1 MRATYD
7 SASFAAGRHCGTR
20 VAACIARAAAVE
32 LLQEAR
38 WWNRWKRRLMAS
50 ALVACAEDL
59 ESEAASNATDEGGAP
74 PRAGRRRRAPGPAL
88 SALQ

>member
-1 MRATYD
+1 MRVIYD

-20 VAACIARAAAVE
+20 VAACIARAAALE

-38 WWNRWKRRLMAS
+38 WWNRWRRRLMAS

-59 ESEAASNATDEGGAP
+59 EREAATAAPDEGEVPAGD
-74 PRAGRRRRAPGPAL
+74 GRRRRASRPAVR
-88 SALQ
+88 ALQ